1 MITPTDI
8 KHLFTNMMVDLKK
21 HNEYSTW
28 KNLTLGLT
36 VVLLVVVLSV
46 MYFNRLSQSLE
57 IQPLSDEQVASMG
70 QKIEPKAPVK
80 SKEANQ
86 EEKVTV
92 QEGEGLW
99 HVALRVCGTGEAYSI
114 LAEANNLTFESEVFV
129 GQQLIV
135 KCK

>member
-1 MITPTDI
+1 MITPEQI
-8 KHLFTNMMVDLKK
+8 NRLFTNMMTDLKK

-57 IQPLSDEQVASMG
+57 IDSLSDEQVASMS
-70 QKIEPKAPVK
+70 QKFEPKTTVK
-80 SKEANQ
+80 PEEVKQ

-99 HVALRVCGTGEAYSI
+99 HVALRVCGTGEAYSK
-114 LAEANNLTFESEVFV
+114 LAEANNLTIDSEVFV
-129 GQQLIV
+129 GQQLLL

>member
-1 MITPTDI
+1 MITLTDV
-8 KHLFTNMMVDLKK
+8 KQLFTNMMADLKK

-57 IQPLSDEQVASMG
+57 IQPLTDEQVASMS
-70 QKIEPKAPVK
+70 QQTESKTPVK
-80 SKEANQ
+80 SKEVKQ

-114 LAEANNLTFESEVFV
+114 LAEVNNLTIDSEVFV
-129 GQQLIV
+129 GQQLIL

>member
-1 MITPTDI
+1 MITLTDV
-8 KHLFTNMMVDLKK
+8 KQLFTNMMADLKK

-36 VVLLVVVLSV
+36 VVILVVVFSV

-70 QKIEPKAPVK
+70 QKIEPKAPAK
-80 SKEANQ
+80 SKENSQ
-86 EEKVTV
+86 DEKVTV

-114 LAEANNLTFESEVFV
+114 LAEANNLTIDSEVFV
-129 GQQLIV
+129 GQQLLL

>member
-1 MITPTDI
+1 
-8 KHLFTNMMVDLKK
+8 MMADLKK

-36 VVLLVVVLSV
+36 VVILVVVFSV

-57 IQPLSDEQVASMG
+57 IDPLSDEQVASMS
-70 QKIEPKAPVK
+70 QKIESKTTVK
-80 SKEANQ
+80 PEEVKQ

-114 LAEANNLTFESEVFV
+114 LAEANNLTIDSEVFV
-129 GQQLIV
+129 GQQLLL